1 MLFNSFAFILVFLP
15 LTLMACHYAR
25 NSSKDRAIYCLII
38 CSLIFYGWW
47 NVGYLTLVLFSL
59 ASNYIIS
66 SNLIATKP
74 EKVRKFQIYLGIFI
88 NLSLL
93 CYFKYYNFAIET
105 LDSVGIHYFETK
117 TLILPLAISF
127 ITFQQIAFLC
137 DCYFRKIT
145 QFRLKDYLLFITF
158 FPQLIAGPIVYGPNM
173 FPQYKKSN
181 AFKICRSSLTIGFS
195 IFLLGL
201 FKKVFIADSFKP
213 FADLVFS
220 SPSNVDITLI
230 EAWGGVLCYGFQLY
244 FDFSAY
250 SDMAIGLARIFN
262 IHLPINFNSPYKAK
276 SVIEFWHRWHITLSI
291 FLKDHIY
298 IPLGGNRHGIP
309 RKYSYLFITMVLGGL
324 WHGAGFN
331 FLIWGALHGIYL
343 IMNHAW
349 KDSSAK
355 GYVISFLKTKIYNYL
370 SLVMTFLAI
379 MFAWAFFRAESLP
392 CAINIIKGMTC
403 INGMVIPE
411 HYLNWSPIPNI
422 SYWLEHLHI
431 HAGTIPLF
439 QGSLEISVLALGFV
453 LICKFPNTNQVFY
466 NELPAYQ
473 DCLYPKKAGA
483 IEWSTTKTWGMVFAL
498 ISVIVLMMMNN
509 VTEFLYYQF

>member
-1 MLFNSFAFILVFLP
+1 
-15 LTLMACHYAR
+15 
-25 NSSKDRAIYCLII
+25 
-38 CSLIFYGWW
+38 
-47 NVGYLTLVLFSL
+47 L

-66 SNLIATKP
+66 AKLISTQTQKL
-74 EKVRKFQIYLGIFI
+74 KKLQLSFGII
-88 NLSLL
+88 LNLSLL

-105 LDSVGIHYFETK
+105 LTFFGFQYIETK

-137 DCYFRKIT
+137 DCYFQKTT
-145 QFRLKDYLLFITF
+145 QFQLKDYLLFITF

-181 AFKICRSSLTIGFS
+181 AFRVCRNSLAIGFS

-201 FKKVFIADSFKP
+201 FKKVFIADNFKP
-213 FADLVFS
+213 FADLVFN
-220 SPSNVDITLI
+220 SPSNVNITLI

-250 SDMAIGLARIFN
+250 SDMAIGLARMFN

-276 SVIEFWHRWHITLSI
+276 SVIEFWHRWHITLST

-298 IPLGGNRHGIP
+298 IPLGGNRNGIP

-343 IMNHAW
+343 ILNHAW
-349 KDSSAK
+349 TDSSAK
-355 GYVISFLKTKIYNYL
+355 KYAIFCLKSRLYSYL
-370 SLVMTFLAI
+370 SLIITFVAI
-379 MFAWAFFRAESLP
+379 MYAWVFFRAESFSA
-392 CAINIIKGMTC
+392 AINIIQGMTG
-403 INGMVIPE
+403 INGIIIPE
-411 HYLNWSPIPNI
+411 HYLNWAPIPNK
-422 SYWLEHLHI
+422 SHWLEFFYI
-431 HAGTIPLF
+431 HTGTIPLF
-439 QGSLEISVLALGFV
+439 QGTLEISALMLGFI
-453 LICKFPNTNQVFY
+453 LIWKLPNTNQFFY

-473 DCLYPKKAGA
+473 DCLYPQKASA
-483 IEWSTTKTWGMVFAL
+483 IMWHPAKTWAMVFAL
-498 ISVIVLMMMNN
+498 VSVIVLMMMNN